1 MPESKN
7 KSNLPPTIF
16 LMGPTASGK
25 TSLAIEIAKKFPVDL
40 ISVDS
45 SQVYRGMDIGTAK
58 PSPELLAQY
67 PHRLVDI
74 RDLDDPYSAADFC
87 ADALAEIGEISQ
99 SGRIPLLVGGTLFY
113 FHALEYGL
121 SKLPKADPEIRKRLS
136 QDAEQR
142 GWPAMHRRLAD
153 SDPVMAQRLNPNDSQ
168 RIQRALELLEVTG
181 RLPSEV
187 MTETEGEPC
196 PYKLVKLAI
205 APDDRKALHA
215 RIEARFKAMIKAG
228 LVQELQKLLKKKG
241 LDPQL
246 PSMKMV
252 GYRQVL
258 EYLQGE
264 IDEAEM
270 TQRAIAATRQLAKRQ
285 LTWLRSYEGV
295 RCFNSED
302 PSLKMCVLTYLG
314 QRLGYT
320 L

>member
-1 MPESKN
+1 
-7 KSNLPPTIF
+7 
-16 LMGPTASGK
+16 MGPTASGK
-25 TSLAIEIAKKFPVDL
+25 TDLAIEIAKEFPVDL
-40 ISVDS
+40 INVDS

-58 PSPELLAQY
+58 PSPALLAQY
-67 PHRLVDI
+67 QHRLIDI
-74 RDLDDPYSAADFC
+74 RDPDDPYSAADFC
-87 ADALAEIGEISQ
+87 ADALNAMAEISEA
-99 SGRIPLLVGGTLFY
+99 GRIPLLVGGTMFY

-121 SKLPKADPEIRKRLS
+121 SRLPKADPETRDRLN
-136 QDAEQR
+136 QEAEQL
-142 GWPAMHRRLAD
+142 GWPAMHQRLAE

-181 RLPSEV
+181 RPPSEV

-196 PYKLVKLAI
+196 PYNVIKLAI

-215 RIEARFKAMIKAG
+215 RIEVRFRAMLKDG
-228 LVQELQKLLKKKG
+228 LVQEVEVLLKKGG

-246 PSMKMV
+246 PAMRMV

-258 EYLQGE
+258 EFLQGKTNE
-264 IDEAEM
+264 TEM
-270 TQRAIAATRQLAKRQ
+270 IERGMAATRQLAKRQ

-302 PSLKMCVLTYLG
+302 PILKTGVFEYLG
-314 QRLGYT
+314 RKLGYT